1 MRRLSPEAGDFFAK
15 NLNKQAKGEKPDT
28 PEAEAAPP
36 QQESEAARRAE
47 EALDNIDLEPAQAKE
62 EIAEIAK
69 AVQEEAKDSG
79 ETVAEIAQDIKADPE
94 RKKSFLQKLSSGK
107 KKIVAAVGLSLFL
120 TAMAPNVSAGS
131 SYREKGRQAARTKQ
145 SFSPLRWLGEKLA
158 PEMSR
163 VKRAEREIMYGTP
176 RRNSNGSIQERR
188 GEIVREKN
196 GLRHEL
202 SRYMNGS
209 WRKRTVNG
217 IPFRQFE
224 ISDRVEL
231 FDDWS
236 IQERTVD
243 TPAGT
248 FDYYGPWPDKPC
260 PPSVFI
266 MYTSGNLDTFTIGKF
281 PGPTT
286 RAWRPGSTVEPS
298 RMTNRFYRVQKLHPR
313 RSTGY
318 TPSQNS
324 LIDIESQNFW
334 IMWEMYR
341 KDPNQ
346 RSFMNGSE
354 VARNIEK
361 YRDVSWQEG
370 GWERL
375 IQKENERINKLRTR
389 QRAGRQEARRR
400 QRAREE
406 AAKQKAR
413 QDKNRARRQTG
424 FR

>member
-1 MRRLSPEAGDFFAK
+1 MRRISPEAGDFFAK
-15 NLNKQAKGEKPDT
+15 NLDKQTKAEKPHD
-28 PEAEAAPP
+28 PETAPP

-47 EALDNIDLEPAQAKE
+47 EALDSIDLEPDQAKE
-62 EIAEIAK
+62 EIKDIVE
-69 AVQEEAKDSG
+69 AVKDEAKDAD
-79 ETVAEIAQDIKADPE
+79 ETVAEAAQDMQTDPK

-120 TAMAPNVSAGS
+120 TTMAPNVSAGS
-131 SYREKGRQAARTKQ
+131 RYQEKGKRPTRTEQ
-145 SFSPLRWLGEKLA
+145 SFSPFSWLGEKIA
-158 PEMSR
+158 PEMNR
-163 VKRAEREIMYGTP
+163 VHRAEREIMYGTP
-176 RRNSNGSIQERR
+176 QRNPNGSIKERR
-188 GEIVREKN
+188 GEIVRENN

-217 IPFRQFE
+217 IPFKQFE

-286 RAWRPGSTVEPS
+286 RAWRPGSTIEPS
-298 RMTNRFYRVQKLHPR
+298 KMTNRFYRVQKLHPR

-324 LIDIESQNFW
+324 MIDIESQNFW

-341 KDPNQ
+341 QDPNQ
-346 RSFMNGSE
+346 RSFMNRSE

-361 YRDVSWQEG
+361 YRDASWQEG

-375 IQKENERINKLRTR
+375 IQKENDRISKLRAR
-389 QRAGRQEARRR
+389 QAAERRDARHR

-406 AAKQKAR
+406 AAKKKAR